1 MQPKATGTSFRIW
14 STSIVPKYI
23 LGNSSKECM
32 KSHYIQRCLY
42 NKLLIMLLHSHGYK
56 KNKKLFEGEEGSG
69 VIVHFTTGIEYAN
82 LTLQPKAAECKA

>member
-32 KSHYIQRCLY
+32 KSHYIQKCLY
-42 NKLLIMLLHSHGYK
+42 SRLLIMLLYSHGYK
-56 KNKKLFEGEEGSG
+56 NKKKCKGEEGSG
-69 VIVHFTTGIEYAN
+69 VIVHFTTGIEV
-82 LTLQPKAAECKA
+82 LLCIRSTRT